1 MEDNSQLDNKN
12 DKPTEPDATAT
23 DTDLANNTEEL
34 ETLRTTNATYEKVL
48 KAIFGVAESELL
60 GDVNEHL
67 SIYNS
72 NLEAKNTAVNDRII
86 TAEIKALQGYDT
98 KLLAKVIDRSNIKV
112 AEDGTVTGLAEAV
125 KTASTEYPAVVVK
138 ENKESYAPYHPAD
151 TKQTTQLTMN
161 DIIRRKRSN

>member
-12 DKPTEPDATAT
+12 DKPTKPDATAT
-23 DTDLANNTEEL
+23 DNNTATNTEEL
-34 ETLRTTNATYEKVL
+34 ETLRATNATYEKVL
-48 KAIFGVAESELL
+48 RAVFGVAENEQL

-112 AEDGTVTGLAEAV
+112 AEDGTVTGLAEAM

-138 ENKESYAPYHPAD
+138 ENKEPYAPYHPAD
-151 TKQTTQLTMN
+151 TKPATQLTMN